1 MSKKAQVQIFET
13 MGVIVIFFIIVF
25 IGFIFYG
32 RMVKDDINKE
42 RYEASQLRSI
52 AIAQRVMF
60 LPELQCSDDSL
71 VKENC
76 IDILKLESAITEM
89 GNNKEYYYDLFEF
102 SVVDIA
108 RIYPYGKKW
117 PPVYSNRP
125 NDFRSSFN
133 TSVPVSLYD
142 PVAKSY
148 GFGIITIETRA
159 R

>member
-1 MSKKAQVQIFET
+1 MGKKAQVQVFET

-32 RMVKDDINKE
+32 RMVKEDINKE
-42 RYEASQLRSI
+42 RYELSQLRSI

-71 VKENC
+71 VKESC
-76 IDILKLESAITEM
+76 IDILKLESAIDEIS
-89 GNNKEYYYDLFEF
+89 NNQVYYYDLLEF

-108 RIYPYGKKW
+108 RIYPDERKW
-117 PPVYSNRP
+117 TAYSRRP

-133 TSVPVSLYD
+133 TSVPVSLYN
-142 PVAKSY
+142 PITKSY
-148 GFGIITIETRA
+148 GFGVITIETRA